1 MILEGIVIAVGALLI
16 WAAVSDYRSMLIPNW
31 IPLSILG
38 LFAAY
43 QIAQGLMDISSPA
56 VPLVPSLIAGGV
68 TFVVFTILFALNWI
82 GGGDVK
88 LISAM
93 AFWAGSFVGEFI
105 IVMALVGGLV
115 AVLFFFKQ
123 THKPDSEVK
132 IDVLAEARTTN
143 SPEKKEKEQKKRI
156 KNTHIPYGIAI
167 SVAGL
172 FVVNKI
178 ITILPT

>member
-1 MILEGIVIAVGALLI
+1 M
-16 WAAVSDYRSMLIPNW
+16 
-31 IPLSILG
+31 
-38 LFAAY
+38 
-43 QIAQGLMDISSPA
+43 
-56 VPLVPSLIAGGV
+56 IAGGV

-93 AFWAGSFVGEFI
+93 AFWAGSYIGEFI
-105 IVMALVGGLV
+105 FIMALAGGLV
-115 AVLFFFKQ
+115 AVFYFFKQ

-132 IDVLAEARTTN
+132 VDVLAKKKTAD
-143 SPEKKEKEQKKRI
+143 SPEKKEEVQKKGI

-172 FVVNKI
+172 FIVNKI
-178 ITILPT
+178 ITILPA

>member
-1 MILEGIVIAVGALLI
+1 MILEGMVFGVGALLI
-16 WAAVSDYRSMLIPNW
+16 WAAVSDYRTMLIPNW

-43 QIAQGLMDISSPA
+43 QITQGMMDLSSTA

-68 TFVVFTILFALNWI
+68 TLVVFTILFALNWV

-93 AFWAGSFVGEFI
+93 AFWAGNFIGEFI
-105 IVMALVGGLV
+105 IIMALVGGLV

-123 THKPDSEVK
+123 THKTDSEVK
-132 IDVLAEARTTN
+132 VDVLATEDATK
-143 SPEKKEKEQKKRI
+143 SQDLEEFKKKKGV

-178 ITILPT
+178 ITFLPA